1 MQEGNLHKW
10 FKGSKSKDGKSGW
23 VNVVTGGTCASDKP
37 GEGTPKC
44 VSSSKRASMTP
55 AERKSA
61 QSRKKKADPNQQ
73 SKSGAAKPTY
83 VKTDSPR
90 KMKESKEIDKIAK
103 ELDGAVEMHTSQA
116 KRLRKHS
123 KDMKEEKNCG
133 CGKNPCITYGKKEEV
148 SEAIGGAGTL
158 IRQGVKFGGKKGG
171 RAVQKGTTAA
181 TTKGKQMAATAKKGG
196 DNAGKNEKRG
206 AAIGGTLGAIGGTLI
221 PDGPAM
227 VAGEIGGGIVGSK
240 IGGKI
245 GRQFDKRAQ
254 AKTQNEET
262 DKKGKGSGKKD
273 ACYHKVKA
281 SASVWPS
288 AYASGRLVQCRKKGA
303 ANYGKS
309 KKNEEYMTL
318 PEMSDIQI
326 SAMRRAGIEV
336 EVINEFLGTA
346 IAGTVG
352 AAKAKEGSRVKK
364 AVGSGAGYAIGAKTG
379 ETVGK
384 HAGGAIGSAV
394 GSAAVPV
401 VGGAVGKV
409 VGKTIGKVVG
419 GVAGGGVGAK
429 VGNKVVGEEVVDEAC
444 WKGYEK
450 KGMKKMF
457 GKKYPNCVKKEEVE
471 VIDEKCWDGYTQ
483 KGMKKKGKKVVP
495 NCVPVGEELG
505 NGIGGGITGAV
516 LNTVL
521 KGAQTVIKNPLV
533 RKASTASTVARP
545 IALKGD
551 SAKKTD
557 GFIGPVREE
566 TIEEATRVP
575 AQNGNVYLVGFTW
588 RGKYVMMK
596 LFFPEVKKPS
606 RKEVQSVLEKIYPGC
621 YLQRF
626 DFAPYN
632 PGEPMLNV
640 GVNEEIEELEEKS
653 AAWTR
658 KEGKN
663 KKGGLNEKGRKSY
676 ERENPGSD
684 LKAPQPEGGPR
695 KRSFCARMGGVK
707 GPMKK
712 PNGEPT
718 RKALALRKWK
728 C

>member
-10 FKGSKSKDGKSGW
+10 FEGSKSKDDKSGW

-61 QSRKKKADPNQQ
+61 QNRKKKADPNQQ

-133 CGKNPCITYGKKEEV
+133 CGKNPCITYGKK
-148 SEAIGGAGTL
+148 
-158 IRQGVKFGGKKGG
+158 GG

-181 TTKGKQMAATAKKGG
+181 TAKGKQMASTAKKGG

-206 AAIGGTLGAIGGTLI
+206 AAIGGTLGAIGGALI

-309 KKNEEYMTL
+309 KKNEEFMAL
-318 PEMSDIQI
+318 PEFTDLQI
-326 SAMRRAGIEV
+326 RCMEAAGIEV
-336 EVINEFLGTA
+336 EVL
-346 IAGTVG
+346 
-352 AAKAKEGSRVKK
+352 
-364 AVGSGAGYAIGAKTG
+364 
-379 ETVGK
+379 
-384 HAGGAIGSAV
+384 
-394 GSAAVPV
+394 
-401 VGGAVGKV
+401 
-409 VGKTIGKVVG
+409 
-419 GVAGGGVGAK
+419 
-429 VGNKVVGEEVVDEAC
+429 
-444 WKGYEK
+444 
-450 KGMKKMF
+450 
-457 GKKYPNCVKKEEVE
+457 
-471 VIDEKCWDGYTQ
+471 DEKCWVGYTQ
-483 KGMKKKGKKVVP
+483 KGMKKKGKKVVPNCVPVGEGYGVGEVDKPMKTDRDGMRVTNDAAAAAAARVLAKTKAKMKKEEVEIAEAPKYDKKGLDKFDRSKRMIRHKQDKYGVSTLKQSIMTGADHNIDNERRAKMKKEEVETVDEACWKGYTQKGMKKKGKRVVP

-557 GFIGPVREE
+557 GFIGPVKEE

-596 LFFPEVKKPS
+596 LFFPDVKKPS
-606 RKEVQSVLEKIYPGC
+606 RKEVQSVLQKIYPGC

-626 DFAPYN
+626 DLAPYN

-640 GVNEEIEELEEKS
+640 GVNEEVEELEEKS
-653 AAWTR
+653 AAWQR

-695 KRSFCARMGGVK
+695 KKSFCARMGGVK